1 MDQKE
6 IQIVKQVLELYK
18 KYGIKS
24 VTMDDVSTHMAISKK
39 TLYKYVS
46 DKSDLVNKVVNYD
59 MEKRGVAFKNIF
71 SKPMNAIEEL
81 LEVNKLITEFVV
93 NYNCSMEYDL
103 QKYYPEIFM
112 KIKKVKRE
120 NMFSA
125 IINNLKKGKKEGL
138 YRKNLNEEII
148 TKLHVFRIE
157 NRVESDQFS
166 PDEIASPE
174 FINEVFS
181 YHIRGIVNKTGLEL
195 FETSNFEL
203 IKK

>member
-6 IQIVKQVLELYK
+6 LHIIDQVHQLYQ

-46 DKSDLVNKVVNYD
+46 DKSDLVNKVVNY
-59 MEKRGVAFKNIF
+59 ELGKRKALFSKIF
-71 SKPMNAIEEL
+71 SKSMNAIEEL
-81 LEVNKLITEFVV
+81 IEVNKTINEFII

-112 KIKKVKRE
+112 KIKKIRRE
-120 NMFSA
+120 NMYSA

-138 YRKNLNEEII
+138 YRAELNEEII

-157 NRVESDQFS
+157 NSAGNDQFS
-166 PDEIASPE
+166 LDEITSSE

-181 YHIRGIVNKTGLEL
+181 YHIRGIANKTGLVF
-195 FETSNFEL
+195 FESLKF
-203 IKK
+203 